1 MEIKID
7 KKSPVPLKIQISMQ
21 IQYGIAN
28 GTLPSGERMPGVRAL
43 ARRLRISEG
52 TVGAAYKELV
62 DRRWLA
68 HRHARGSFLVV
79 RPPDRPGVTDSPQ
92 IDLDTIIDEA
102 MHRATESGHTLR
114 DLRRR
119 VRERLQMAPP
129 DHVVVIEEEAEL
141 RRVFKRELSEMLAVP
156 VEAMAP
162 EVISDNPEK
171 MTGALAVFT
180 SNRALQGVFLRAIPK
195 GHPYL
200 AITPSSTEDAVRTIR
215 ELEGPSVIMV
225 VSISRRFLDTAI
237 PFLAPHTGSH
247 HELTR
252 RLVRENERLRL
263 PGADLVFCDTIAYRS
278 VVAPRVIPYR
288 IVSSQTAGEI
298 SARLHASLD

>member
-7 KKSPVPLKIQISMQ
+7 KKSSVPLKIQISMQ

-79 RPPDRPGVTDSPQ
+79 RAPGRPGVTDSPR
-92 IDLDTIIDEA
+92 IDLDTIIDEG
-102 MHRATESGHTLR
+102 MHRATEAGHTLR

-141 RRVFKRELSEMLAVP
+141 RCVFERELSEMLAVP

-162 EVISDNPEK
+162 EVIRGNPEK
-171 MTGALAVFT
+171 MTGALAVFMPG
-180 SNRALQGVFLRAIPK
+180 RARQGEFLRAIPK

-200 AITPSSTEDAVRTIR
+200 TITPSSTENAIRTIR
-215 ELEGPSVIMV
+215 QLEAPSVIMV
-225 VSISRRFLDTAI
+225 VSISRRFLDSAI
-237 PFLAPHTGSH
+237 PLLAPHTGRH
-247 HELTR
+247 HELSR
-252 RLVRENERLRL
+252 RLVGENERLRL
-263 PGADLVFCDTIAYRS
+263 PGADLVFCDTIARS
-278 VVAPRVIPYR
+278 CIVAPRVIPYR
-288 IVSSQTAGEI
+288 IVSSQ
-298 SARLHASLD
+298 HCH